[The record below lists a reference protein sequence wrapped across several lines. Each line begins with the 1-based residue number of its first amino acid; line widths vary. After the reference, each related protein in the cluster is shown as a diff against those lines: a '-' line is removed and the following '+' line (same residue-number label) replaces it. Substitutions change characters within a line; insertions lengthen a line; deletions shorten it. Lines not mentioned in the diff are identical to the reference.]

1 MAFFSTAIAAL
12 ILLSSC
18 IYYLTKIYSWE
29 QGQEGQPCA
38 ALLPPT
44 PASHPHLSKETAIRQ
59 KNWSLAR
66 ESSAIYSTPIRD
78 LFTTSMRPNGS
89 SGSTMR
95 LRDSIASIFID
106 FARFLYD
113 FSEQVLYK
121 YIRTNGRI
129 ARTTTID
136 GATDETVY
144 IYRYIEML
152 LLYKKQP
159 RLVLSSRISFF
170 SSFSYTS
177 PLLLLQWA
185 DRVENEAKWAV
196 HDASLRLDQFS
207 SIFCQFP

>member
-1 MAFFSTAIAAL
+1 MKSYYYHVWLKLLREVVQHGGKDYVASTLKAL
-12 ILLSSC
+12 IF
-18 IYYLTKIYSWE
+18 
-29 QGQEGQPCA
+29 
-38 ALLPPT
+38 PT
-44 PASHPHLSKETAIRQ
+44 IRQ
-59 KNWSLAR
+59 KNGSLAR

-152 LLYKKQP
+152 LLYKKKP

-177 PLLLLQWA
+177 PLLLLQ
-185 DRVENEAKWAV
+185 
-196 HDASLRLDQFS
+196 
-207 SIFCQFP
+207 